1 MNKQE
6 KIVKGILGLGILLVM
21 LMVAT
26 GSVSGAPACVADDG
40 TGAFFC
46 GDTVTESCTLNAT
59 MTCSGT
65 HGLIIDSDDITIEGY
80 NATDTA
86 YYGITGNNAAGT
98 YGIYNYNSAQGYGY
112 DNVSINNLNISGFA
126 NGIKIQGNMNEDT
139 PYACV
144 NKVENNTVY
153 NCTVHDN
160 YYEYEGDK
168 YGFGIHL
175 YKCVCNSTIDKCEV
189 YNTSGKL
196 WGDCDDAGAGIRLWG
211 KCNHNNVTNNT
222 VHHNDLAG
230 IYSKKGGGDC
240 YNRIFNNTVYENGQ
254 TGADADFTG
263 GIRFQCKST
272 DDNTFENNTVTNNTG
287 PGIFIGGNDCI
298 LRNNTVTGNKDANN
312 GANSRGDGLR
322 NDRYADGGGDNTQL
336 YDNRFCYNEHLDIN
350 VESAA
355 QSVTGDDN
363 TCNTTS
369 NYDDTGTK
377 GCTYCCLKAAYRYQV
392 NANPPTACNVPSTEF
407 TGKPYLSGQYF
418 NISADD
424 DLKVTDKTSG
434 TGNNAA
440 HRFNFSIDK
449 DMATIDNITITWI
462 GRGWHD
468 SLTDGANLSIWNF
481 TSGAYKLLN
490 ASANIETEVTLTGEV
505 NTTHG
510 TSNYINA
517 GNITVLVE
525 QKSAQSARPSR
536 YSHIETDYVELEVK
550 RS

>member
-6 KIVKGILGLGILLVM
+6 KIVKGIVGLGILLVM

-80 NATDTA
+80 NATDNA

-112 DNVSINNLNISGFA
+112 DNVSINNLTISSFR
-126 NGIKIQGNMNEDT
+126 NGIKIKGNMNEDT

-160 YYEYEGDK
+160 GGG

-189 YNTSGKL
+189 YNTTGTL
-196 WGDCDDAGAGIRLWG
+196 DGICDDPGAGIRLWG

-240 YNRIFNNTVYENGQ
+240 HNRIFNNTVYKNGKV
-254 TGADADFTG
+254 DPNADFTG

-272 DDNTFENNTVTNNTG
+272 DDNTFENNTVYENFG
-287 PGIFIGGNDCI
+287 PGFFIGGNDCI
-298 LRNNTVTGNKDANN
+298 LRNNTVTGNKDAK
-312 GANSRGDGLR
+312 NSLNARGDGLR
-322 NDRYADGGGDNTQL
+322 NDRHDADGGDNTQL
-336 YDNRFCYNEHLDIN
+336 YDNRFCHNEHLDIN
-350 VESAA
+350 VENAA

-363 TCNTTS
+363 TCDWTS
-369 NYDDTGTK
+369 NYNDDGTT
-377 GCTYCCLKAAYRYQV
+377 GCTYRCMHAYRYE
-392 NANPPTACNVPSTEF
+392 AADKPPSTCNDPNTEF
-407 TGKPYLSGQYF
+407 SSTGYDRIEWDDGTPYQSD
-418 NISADD
+418 SAAQ
-424 DLKVTDKTSG
+424 
-434 TGNNAA
+434 NNYYAA
-440 HRFNFSIDK
+440 HRFNFSVIWDTGDISK
-449 DMATIDNITITWI
+449 INVTWNGI
-462 GRGWHD
+462 GRHT
-468 SLTDGANLSIWNF
+468 SASATDGANLSIWNSSLGA
-481 TSGAYKLLN
+481 SGGYELLQ
-490 ASANIETEVTLTGEV
+490 ASANTENEVTLTGE
-505 NTTHG
+505 TT
-510 TSNYINA
+510 SNINNYINS
-517 GNITVLVE
+517 GNVTVLVE
-525 QKSAQSARPSR
+525 QNTAKSGFSNSW
-536 YSHIETDYVELEVK
+536 IETDYVRLKLEVTPDP
-550 RS
+550 